1 MARGANRKEK
11 VFAMY
16 RGDEFIAVGTYKEI
30 SKATGKSINCLR
42 SLKSR
47 QDEYPLLVFIELD
60 DLEDEELEVQDE
72 RTHTDKSIN

>member
-1 MARGANRKEK
+1 MPNVEK

-16 RGDEFIAVGTYKEI
+16 RGDEFIAVGTYKEL

-47 QDEYPLLVFIELD
+47 QDEYPLLTFIDLD
-60 DLEDEELEVQDE
+60 DSEDDDEEPGGGSDE
-72 RTHTDKSIN
+72 